1 MRVKE
6 LLKQLEGRDPD
17 MEVLFILDA
26 NYEKLKLTIP
36 PKFQFI
42 VDGVERISVFI
53 PENCVTKIIRSE
65 KSLKTPTFFEKI
77 LKKIGL

>member
-17 MEVLFILDA
+17 MEVLFIEGFKCSSEL
-26 NYEKLKLTIP
+26 YHSLEIIESGKI
-36 PKFQFI
+36 
-42 VDGVERISVFI
+42 GVPVFI
-53 PENCVTKIIRSE
+53 PDNRVAQLRISE
-65 KSLKTPTFFEKI
+65 KSLKTPPFFEKL